1 MAHGGGSNNN
11 KNGGPRP
18 NNDGSNRF
26 ANLDRSTTDDSNSP
40 YYLSNGDHPGLA
52 LVSQPLIGNNYNS
65 WSRTMTISLI
75 AKNKLSFVD
84 GSLSRPTV
92 DDECYNSWFHC
103 NSMVMSW
110 LLHAISREIADSVMY
125 IDNTEAMWTNL
136 HDRFHQNNGPRVFQI
151 KQLLNVLYQGSNEVS
166 TYFTKLKTLWD
177 ELRDFRPLPA
187 CDCGGMK
194 ALVEYQQ
201 QEYVLQFLMGL
212 NESYTQIHAQ
222 ILMQDPFPP
231 INKVFSLVVQEE
243 RQRGLT
249 SSSLSDSA
257 SFAIHAGNSIYL
269 RGKYDNRQSE
279 KPTCSHCGYCQQ
291 LIAMLST
298 QLTSTTPVNN
308 EQPVISNFT
317 GTFPSISSRT
327 WILDTGAT
335 HHVCHDKALFE
346 SFEPNNV
353 TSYVTLPNGQKVSIA
368 RIGTVRIS
376 SSLLLDKVLFVPSFQ
391 YNLISISALTKFSNC
406 VLMFSADGC
415 VIQDTTRAIRIGK
428 GNRVGNLYYLVHDN
442 TRICSSFLSD
452 SSMVSNDT
460 LWHYRLGHS
469 SNVKTHPI
477 DKALLFDSANNN
489 DFHCSICHLAK

>member
-1 MAHGGGSNNN
+1 MARGGGSNNN
-11 KNGGPRP
+11 NNGGGPRP
-18 NNDGSNRF
+18 NNGGSNRF

-40 YYLSNGDHPGLA
+40 YYLSNEDHPGLA

-65 WSRTMTISLI
+65 WSRAMTMSLI

-92 DDECYNSWFHC
+92 DDECYNSWFRC

-125 IDNTEAMWTNL
+125 IDNAEAMWTDL

-151 KQLLNVLYQGSNEVS
+151 KQLLNVLYQGSDEVS

-212 NESYTQIHAQ
+212 NESYTQIRAQ

-257 SFAIHAGNSIYL
+257 SFAIHAGNSAYL

-279 KPTCSHCGYCQQ
+279 KPTCSHCGYVGHTIDKCYKLHGYPPSFRFKNGTTPTNVNRFSSSTSSNISAMPMTNQASLMSDKADDSSDSVSSLSPSQCQQ

-317 GTFPSISSRT
+317 G
-327 WILDTGAT
+327 
-335 HHVCHDKALFE
+335 
-346 SFEPNNV
+346 
-353 TSYVTLPNGQKVSIA
+353 
-368 RIGTVRIS
+368 
-376 SSLLLDKVLFVPSFQ
+376 
-391 YNLISISALTKFSNC
+391 
-406 VLMFSADGC
+406 
-415 VIQDTTRAIRIGK
+415 
-428 GNRVGNLYYLVHDN
+428 YY
-442 TRICSSFLSD
+442 
-452 SSMVSNDT
+452 
-460 LWHYRLGHS
+460 S
-469 SNVKTHPI
+469 SNP
-477 DKALLFDSANNN
+477 DWEG
-489 DFHCSICHLAK
+489 

>member
-11 KNGGPRP
+11 NNGGHRP
-18 NNDGSNRF
+18 NNGGSNRF
-26 ANLDRSTTDDSNSP
+26 ANLDRSASDDSNSP

-65 WSRTMTISLI
+65 WSCTMTMSLI
-75 AKNKLSFVD
+75 AKSKLCFVD
-84 GSLSRPTV
+84 GSLSRPAV
-92 DDECYNSWFHC
+92 DDECYNSC
-103 NSMVMSW
+103 S
-110 LLHAISREIADSVMY
+110 D
-125 IDNTEAMWTNL
+125 
-136 HDRFHQNNGPRVFQI
+136 
-151 KQLLNVLYQGSNEVS
+151 EVS
-166 TYFTKLKTLWD
+166 TYFTKLKTVWD

-194 ALVEYQQ
+194 ALMEYQQ

-212 NESYTQIHAQ
+212 NE
-222 ILMQDPFPP
+222 
-231 INKVFSLVVQEE
+231 
-243 RQRGLT
+243 QRGLT
-249 SSSLSDSA
+249 SSSLSESA
-257 SFAIHAGNSIYL
+257 SFAIHAGNSAYL
-269 RGKYDNRQSE
+269 KGKYDNRQSD
-279 KPTCSHCGYCQQ
+279 KPTCSHCGYIGHTIDKCYKLHGYPPGFIFKNGTTPTNVNRFSSSSSSTISTTHMTNQASLMSDKADDSLDPISSLSPSQCQQ

-335 HHVCHDKALFE
+335 HHVCHDRTLFE

-368 RIGTVRIS
+368 RIGKVRIS
-376 SSLLLDKVLFVPSFQ
+376 SSILLDKVLFVPSFK
-391 YNLISISALTKFSNC
+391 YNLVSISALTKFSNC
-406 VLMFSADGC
+406 AMMFFADGC

-428 GNRVGNLYYLVHDN
+428 GSRVGNLYYLVRDN
-442 TRICSSFLSD
+442 AQICSSFLLD
-452 SSMVSNDT
+452 SYMLSNDT

-469 SNVKTHPI
+469 SNQNSIVERKHQHLLNVSR
-477 DKALLFDSANNN
+477 ALFFQSNVP
-489 DFHCSICHLAK
+489 LAY

>member
-1 MAHGGGSNNN
+1 MVSERFFICSWIVLLVHLLQFLYAMAHGGGSNNN
-11 KNGGPRP
+11 NNGGPRP
-18 NNDGSNRF
+18 NNGGSNRF

-65 WSRTMTISLI
+65 WSRAMTMSLI

-84 GSLSRPTV
+84 GS
-92 DDECYNSWFHC
+92 D
-103 NSMVMSW
+103 
-110 LLHAISREIADSVMY
+110 
-125 IDNTEAMWTNL
+125 
-136 HDRFHQNNGPRVFQI
+136 
-151 KQLLNVLYQGSNEVS
+151 EVS

-212 NESYTQIHAQ
+212 NE
-222 ILMQDPFPP
+222 
-231 INKVFSLVVQEE
+231 
-243 RQRGLT
+243 
-249 SSSLSDSA
+249 
-257 SFAIHAGNSIYL
+257 
-269 RGKYDNRQSE
+269 GKYDNRQSE
-279 KPTCSHCGYCQQ
+279 NPTCSHCGYVGHTIDKCYKLHGYPPGFRFKNGTTPTNVNRFSSGSSSNISATPITNQASLMSDKANDSSDPVSSLSPSQCQQ

-335 HHVCHDKALFE
+335 HHVCHDRALFE

-368 RIGTVRIS
+368 RIGTIRIS
-376 SSLLLDKVLFVPSFQ
+376 SYLLLDKVLFVPSFK

-406 VLMFSADGC
+406 VIMFSADGC

-428 GNRVGNLYYLVHDN
+428 GNRVGNLYYLQNSVVKRKHQHLLN
-442 TRICSSFLSD
+442 
-452 SSMVSNDT
+452 VS
-460 LWHYRLGHS
+460 R
-469 SNVKTHPI
+469 
-477 DKALLFDSANNN
+477 ALF
-489 DFHCSICHLAK
+489 F

>member
-1 MAHGGGSNNN
+1 M
-11 KNGGPRP
+11 
-18 NNDGSNRF
+18 
-26 ANLDRSTTDDSNSP
+26 
-40 YYLSNGDHPGLA
+40 
-52 LVSQPLIGNNYNS
+52 
-65 WSRTMTISLI
+65 SLI

-92 DDECYNSWFHC
+92 DDECYNSWFLC

-125 IDNTEAMWTNL
+125 IDNAEAMWTDL
-136 HDRFHQNNGPRVFQI
+136 HDRFHQNNGPR
-151 KQLLNVLYQGSNEVS
+151 
-166 TYFTKLKTLWD
+166 
-177 ELRDFRPLPA
+177 
-187 CDCGGMK
+187 

-212 NESYTQIHAQ
+212 NESYTQIRAQ

-257 SFAIHAGNSIYL
+257 SFAIHAGNSAYL

-279 KPTCSHCGYCQQ
+279 KPTCSHCGYVGHTIDKCYKLHGYPPGFRFKNGTTPTNVNRFSSSSASNISAMPMTNQASLMSDKADDSSDPVSSLSLSQCQQ

-308 EQPVISNFT
+308 EQPPSN
-317 GTFPSISSRT
+317 
-327 WILDTGAT
+327 A
-335 HHVCHDKALFE
+335 
-346 SFEPNNV
+346 

-376 SSLLLDKVLFVPSFQ
+376 SSLLLDKVLF
-391 YNLISISALTKFSNC
+391 
-406 VLMFSADGC
+406 
-415 VIQDTTRAIRIGK
+415 DTTRAIRIGK
-428 GNRVGNLYYLVHDN
+428 GNRVGNLYYLVHDT
-442 TRICSSFLSD
+442 TRICSSFLSN
-452 SSMVSNDT
+452 SSIISNDT

-489 DFHCSICHLAK
+489 DFHCSIFHLAKQK